1 MRGIDY
7 SDNGIREEI
16 VRMMLHRQWR
26 PGHSARDLAERT
38 GKSPRLIQKLA
49 YEASRAVSIT
59 ANVQGVV
66 AAKIMEL
73 DTVIETAMNRVGFTI
88 GGDEYANPDLK
99 TAVAAIRVQLE
110 AYGAIGARRKQTAA
124 DGEAA
129 VSSDEYAKMSP
140 QERIAKHLDAIEE
153 EKSKLEVPNGDM
165 H

>member
-16 VRMMLHRQWR
+16 VRKMLHRQWR

-66 AAKIMEL
+66 ASKILEL
-73 DTVIETAMNRVGFTI
+73 DTIIERAMSKVDQNGE
-88 GGDEYANPDLK
+88 DASDLK
-99 TAVAAIRVQLE
+99 AAIAAIRVQLE

-153 EKSKLEVPNGDM
+153 EKSKLEVPGGEM